1 MESLR
6 TIDSW
11 PVKHAAVA
19 LVARDGRVL
28 GTHGPQDMEFKLASV
43 TKMLSAAA
51 ILLAVEEGALELDDP
66 AGPAGS
72 TVRHLLAH
80 ASGLDFSEDLIR
92 ARPGHR
98 RVYSNLGINVLA
110 ETFTERAG
118 MPFAEYLRE
127 GIFEPLGMTDTRLEG
142 PPAAGAVSTVED
154 LTKFAAEL
162 QQPRILHPDTVAL
175 ATQVAFPGLD
185 GVLPGFGRQ
194 NPNDWGLGFEIRG
207 DKQPHWTGTL
217 NSPRTFGHFGQA
229 GTFLWVDPVAEVA
242 CVALTDRNFGEW
254 SATAWPVFSDAVLTE
269 LGVGRTPGAVVS

>member
-1 MESLR
+1 MQSLS

-11 PVKHAAVA
+11 PVPHAATAVI
-19 LVARDGRVL
+19 ARDGRIL
-28 GTHGPQDMEFKLASV
+28 GQHGEQDREFALASV
-43 TKMLSAAA
+43 TKLLSAAA

-66 AGPAGS
+66 AGPDGA

-118 MPFAEYLRE
+118 MAFDEYLRE
-127 GIFEPLGMTDTRLEG
+127 GILEPLGMTATRLEG
-142 PPAAGAVSTVED
+142 PPAAGGISTVAD
-154 LTKFAAEL
+154 LSRFAAEL
-162 QQPRILHPDTVAL
+162 QAPHVLHPDTIAL
-175 ATQVAFPGLD
+175 ATTVAFPGLD

-194 NPNDWGLGFEIRG
+194 HPNDWGLGFEIRG
-207 DKQPHWTGTL
+207 SKHPHWTGSR
-217 NSPRTFGHFGQA
+217 NSPQTYGHFGQA

-242 CVALTDRNFGEW
+242 CVALTDRNFGAW
-254 SATAWPVFSDAVLTE
+254 SAEAWPVFSDAILAE
-269 LGVGRTPGAVVS
+269 LAGE